1 MIIKQGTVFF
11 RGSQTSNREDG
22 ICCPLFQYIGDLL
35 MKKKLSEEEYNI
47 TYAALKLIEN
57 LFKQGRI
64 KQHIFKNI
72 LDDYKESI
80 DISAFKCYT

>member
-1 MIIKQGTVFF
+1 MMPQIINDYKDYSFWRVV
-11 RGSQTSNREDG
+11 
-22 ICCPLFQYIGDLL
+22 LFTYIGDLL
-35 MKKKLSEEEYNI
+35 MKKKISEEEYNI

>member
-1 MIIKQGTVFF
+1 
-11 RGSQTSNREDG
+11 
-22 ICCPLFQYIGDLL
+22 

-72 LDDYKESI
+72 LDDYKGSI

>member
-1 MIIKQGTVFF
+1 MLPKTINDFKDYSYCK
-11 RGSQTSNREDG
+11 GSPFY
-22 ICCPLFQYIGDLL
+22 IYIGDLL

>member
-1 MIIKQGTVFF
+1 MKRNTENNTFTGRVRFCTLPF
-11 RGSQTSNREDG
+11 T
-22 ICCPLFQYIGDLL
+22 YIGDLL

>member
-1 MIIKQGTVFF
+1 MIKQDTVFS
-11 RGSQTSNREDG
+11 RGSQISNREDG
-22 ICCPLFQYIGDLL
+22 ICYPLFQYIGDLL